1 MPDIVIIGEA
11 YGETEERERAPFVG
25 ASGYHLTR
33 MLREAGLERASC
45 FLTNV
50 FNLRPPGNKIE
61 ALCGPRSEG
70 IKGFPALTK
79 GYVRAEYL
87 PELER
92 LQNEIVECNPN
103 LIIALGNTPSWALL
117 GRTKIT
123 QFRGTTAI
131 STHTVQGYKVL
142 PTYHPAAVM
151 RQWNLRPTVI
161 MDFYKAKRES
171 AFPEVRRLERTIWI
185 APTLEDLYEFRKTY
199 IDPTGSCTVDIE
211 TAGNQITCIGFAPTP
226 RIALVVPFVDGRRL
240 GKNFWGNV
248 ESERRAWAFVT
259 DVLNSRSIRKT
270 FQNGLYDIAFIW
282 RATGLKTYGA
292 EHDTMLLHHALQP
305 ESLKGL
311 GFLGSIYT
319 DEGNWKQ
326 MRRVTTIKRDD

>member
-1 MPDIVIIGEA
+1 MTNIAIVGEA
-11 YGETEERERAPFVG
+11 WGETEERERAPFVG

-33 MLREAGLERASC
+33 MLSEAGLERASC

-61 ALCGPRSEG
+61 ALCGPKAEG
-70 IKGFPALTK
+70 IKGFPSLTK
-79 GYVRAEYL
+79 GYVREEYL

-92 LQNEIVECNPN
+92 LQDEIVECNPN
-103 LIIALGNTPSWALL
+103 LIIALGNTPTWALL
-117 GRTKIT
+117 GRTGIT
-123 QFRGTTAI
+123 QIRGTTAL

-151 RQWNLRPTVI
+151 RQWDLRPTVI
-161 MDFYKAKRES
+161 MDLYKAKRES
-171 AFPEVRRLERTIWI
+171 EFPEVRRLERTIWI
-185 APTLEDLYEFRKTY
+185 APTLEDLYAFKSSF
-199 IDPTGSCTVDIE
+199 IDSNERCAVDIE

-226 RIALVVPFVDGRRL
+226 RLALVVPFVDGRRL
-240 GKNFWGNV
+240 GKNFWPNA
-248 ESERRAWAFVT
+248 ESERRAWGFVR
-259 DVLNSRSIRKT
+259 DILRDGKIRKT